1 MPTHVKRSAEDKME
15 STQAKKARLDLGGQ
29 ATSQQELIKE
39 RLAAKLD
46 ANHDGK
52 LSINRANLK

>member
-1 MPTHVKRSAEDKME
+1 MTFGLPTYCRFF
-15 STQAKKARLDLGGQ
+15 Q

-46 ANHDGK
+46 ASHDGK

>member
-1 MPTHVKRSAEDKME
+1 ME